1 MYCFPARH
9 QPRLLPQLTPARLHP
24 CTRSSISAPQGSG
37 VTATIRSGI
46 TNVAYFQDAPDV
58 LAYGM
63 LCAMLA
69 TGI

>member
-1 MYCFPARH
+1 
-9 QPRLLPQLTPARLHP
+9 LHP

-37 VTATIRSGI
+37 VTGTIRSGI